1 MKDLTDYVV
10 EENGVFYVDCWDVDS
25 GDPVFEQGEVF
36 SFQYEGVTYKG
47 MAALEDD
54 EIYDDEVAEIL
65 LVKE

>member
-1 MKDLTDYVV
+1 MKDLTDYIVK
-10 EENGVFYVDCWDVDS
+10 EDGKFYVDCWDVDS

-36 SFQYEGVTYKG
+36 SFEYEGKQYKG

>member
-1 MKDLTDYVV
+1 
-10 EENGVFYVDCWDVDS
+10 VDCWDVDS

-36 SFQYEGVTYKG
+36 SFEYEGKQYKG

-54 EIYDDEVAEIL
+54 EIYDDEVAEVL

>member
-1 MKDLTDYVV
+1 MKDLTNYIVKED
-10 EENGVFYVDCWDVDS
+10 GKFYVDCWDVDS

-36 SFQYEGVTYKG
+36 FFEYEGKQYKG

-54 EIYDDEVAEIL
+54 EIYDDEVAEVL

>member
-1 MKDLTDYVV
+1 MKDLTDYIVK
-10 EENGVFYVDCWDVDS
+10 EDGKFYVDCWDVDS

-36 SFQYEGVTYKG
+36 SFEYEGKQYKG

-54 EIYDDEVAEIL
+54 EIYDDEVAEVL

>member
-1 MKDLTDYVV
+1 MNNLTDYIVK
-10 EENGVFYVDCWDVDS
+10 EDGKFYVDVWDVDS

-36 SFQYEGVTYKG
+36 SFEYEGKQYKG

-54 EIYDDEVAEIL
+54 DEVAEVL

>member
-1 MKDLTDYVV
+1 MKDLTDYIVK
-10 EENGVFYVDCWDVDS
+10 EDGKFYADCWDVDS

-36 SFQYEGVTYKG
+36 SFEYEGKQYKG